1 MELLILSLFCL
12 SLVVCIL
19 LDTSILIALAFGLCL
34 FWLYGLKKGFTV
46 LNLARMTFTGINTV
60 KNILITFVLI
70 GIMTAMWRQAGTIA
84 VIVSVASGFISPP
97 IFLLAAFLLCC
108 FVSFLTGTA
117 FGTAATM
124 GVICSTMA
132 SALGVN
138 PVLTGGAILAGSY
151 FGDRCSPISTSAI
164 LVSTLTKTQLFSNIK
179 NMVKSAI
186 VPFVLSCGLYGVVG
200 SVFSGNGS
208 IPDLSGI
215 FARGFRMELWCV
227 LPALLILVLSLLKVN
242 VKIAMGASILCAV
255 PICML
260 FQGMDISSLPQLS
273 VFGYTSEDAQIAQM
287 MNGGGIVS
295 MLKPMCIVC
304 LSSSYS
310 DIFRKTGLLNGAKN
324 AVNVISKKTS
334 SYAAAFLTSVVTGM
348 IACNQTLSIMLT
360 HQLCSDTTQDQ
371 SELAL
376 NIEDS
381 AVVMASLVPWSIASS
396 VALASVSCPQTS
408 IAFAFFLY
416 LLPLWRMAKSLVL
429 RKKKNT

>member
-1 MELLILSLFCL
+1 MELCILILFCL
-12 SLVVCIL
+12 SLVICIL
-19 LDTSILIALAFGLCL
+19 SGASILIALAFGLCL
-34 FWLYGLKKGFTV
+34 FWFYGLKKGFTP
-46 LNLARMTFTGINTV
+46 LNLLKMTFTGINTV

-84 VIVSVASGFISPP
+84 VIVSTSSKLISPP
-97 IFLLAAFLLCC
+97 VFLLAAFLLNC

-124 GVICSTMA
+124 GVICSTMS

-138 PVLTGGAILAGSY
+138 PVFTGGAILAGSY

-164 LVSTLTKTQLFSNIK
+164 LVSTLTKTQLFTNIK
-179 NMVKSAI
+179 NMVKSAL
-186 VPFVLSCGLYGVVG
+186 VPFIISCTLYIIVG
-200 SVFSGNGS
+200 NSFSTSGS

-215 FARGFRMELWCV
+215 FSRGFKMELVCV
-227 LPALLILVLSLLKVN
+227 LPALLILVLSLMKVN

-255 PICML
+255 PVCVL
-260 FQGMDISSLPQLS
+260 LQSSDIMSLPHLA
-273 VFGYTSEDAQIAQM
+273 VFGYTSSDGEIAAM

-310 DIFRKTGLLNGAKN
+310 DIFRKTGLLDGAKK
-324 AVNVISKKTS
+324 AVNGISAKTN
-334 SYAAAFLTSVVTGM
+334 SYIAAVATSAVTGM

-360 HQLCSDTTQDQ
+360 HQLCSETEEDKCR
-371 SELAL
+371 LAL

-396 VALASVSCPQTS
+396 VTLSAVSCPQTS

-416 LLPLWRMAKSLVL
+416 VLVLWRIGESLII
-429 RKKKNT
+429 KK